1 MKFYIL
7 SYTNKKGAIMKAK
20 QIRQG
25 DLLFVRTR
33 RKKSSNLKVK
43 DNNIIAL
50 GEVSGHGHVL
60 KNGLLLEDENGDM
73 YVDAQMDAIVEHVYT
88 TTGMPAEHKPVLL
101 EKGFYKVIQ
110 KRQYDP
116 FEKAI
121 QRVLD

>member
-1 MKFYIL
+1 
-7 SYTNKKGAIMKAK
+7 MKAK
-20 QIRQG
+20 QFRQG

-43 DNNIIAL
+43 DNGIIAL

-73 YVDAQMDAIVEHVYT
+73 YIDAQLDAIVEHVYV
-88 TTGMPAEHKPVLL
+88 TTGMPAEHKPIPL

-121 QRVLD
+121 QRVQD